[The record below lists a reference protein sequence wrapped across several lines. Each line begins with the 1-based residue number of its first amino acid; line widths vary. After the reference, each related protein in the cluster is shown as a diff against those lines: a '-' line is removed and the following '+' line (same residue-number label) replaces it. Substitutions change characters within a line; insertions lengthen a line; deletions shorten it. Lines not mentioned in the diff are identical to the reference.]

1 MRVHFPEPIYFI
13 IIPREEVTV
22 AVKHWNISSVL
33 NRAVYE

>member
-22 AVKHWNISSVL
+22 AVKHEHFFICYEQSSV
-33 NRAVYE
+33 